1 MAREIDASGTPGPGV
16 SGASGAAGRGRVAAS
31 IEDVGGPEGM
41 SNESRL
47 IEEKLLCVVGSRGD
61 TSFGRAIITVEDLT
75 GGDGGS
81 RAELLLV
88 LTLEW

>member
-1 MAREIDASGTPGPGV
+1 MARETDASGTPGPGV
-16 SGASGAAGRGRVAAS
+16 SGASEAAGRGAAS

-47 IEEKLLCVVGSRGD
+47 IEEKLLCVAGSRGD